1 MCRLRFIHFSYN
13 QIAVSK
19 HMLVAQKKY
28 CNIARATDVIID
40 GLPVEEGAKATVS
53 TVKHL
58 CLAFCKLSVRLI
70 SPKARLD
77 NSTKTHSQVSAR

>member
-1 MCRLRFIHFSYN
+1 
-13 QIAVSK
+13 
-19 HMLVAQKKY
+19 MLVAQKKY

-53 TVKHL
+53 TVKQLSLDL